1 MSILPSKNK
10 KRIGIYGGSF
20 DPVHHGHLI
29 LARDALEQLALD
41 KIIFTPAATSP
52 FKDAPHASADL
63 RLAMLHAA
71 VGHQDG
77 FEVDEC
83 ELQRPPP
90 SYTIDTVTDIAA
102 REGDAQFV
110 LLIGQDN
117 VPGLSRWHRIEEL
130 RKLVR
135 FVVLDR
141 TGTNVSSDYEIIQRK
156 IDISATEIR
165 NRVARGLSIRYLVP
179 TAVEEIIR
187 QGNLYREGA
196 K

>member
-1 MSILPSKNK
+1 M
-10 KRIGIYGGSF
+10 KRLGLYGGTF

-29 LARDALEQLALD
+29 LARDAREQLGLE
-41 KIIFTPAATSP
+41 KVIFTPAAASP
-52 FKDAPHASADL
+52 FKDAPQASPDL

-71 VGHQDG
+71 VGHQEG
-77 FEVDEC
+77 FEIDEC

-90 SYTIDTVTDIAA
+90 SYTIDTIKEIAA
-102 REGDAQFV
+102 RQGEAKLV

-117 VPGLSRWHRIEEL
+117 VPGLSRWHRIDEL
-130 RKLVR
+130 KKLVR

-165 NRVARGLSIRYLVP
+165 NRVANGLSIRYLVP

>member
-1 MSILPSKNK
+1 MNK
-10 KRIGIYGGSF
+10 IGIYGGSF

-41 KIIFTPAATSP
+41 KIIFTPAAASP
-52 FKDAPHASADL
+52 FKEAPMASADL

-71 VGHQDG
+71 IGKQDG
-77 FEVDEC
+77 FEIDDC
-83 ELQRPPP
+83 ELHRPPP
-90 SYTIDTVTDIAA
+90 SYTIDTVKEISA
-102 REGDAQFV
+102 RERDAKMV

-117 VPGLSRWHRIEEL
+117 VPGLPRWHRIDEL
-130 RKLVR
+130 KKLVR
-135 FVVLDR
+135 IVVLDR

-179 TAVEEIIR
+179 AAVEEIIR

>member
-1 MSILPSKNK
+1 MSILPPKNK

-29 LARDALEQLALD
+29 LAREALEQLQFDQIL
-41 KIIFTPAATSP
+41 FVPAATSP
-52 FKDAPHASADL
+52 FKQTPRASADL

-71 VGHQDG
+71 IGKQEQ
-77 FEVDEC
+77 FEVDDC
-83 ELQRPPP
+83 ELERKPP
-90 SYTIDTVTDIAA
+90 SYTIDTVA
-102 REGDAQFV
+102 RFRARFVDAEIFY
-110 LLIGQDN
+110 LMGEDN
-117 VPGLSRWHRIEEL
+117 VPDLPKWHRFEEL
-130 RKLVR
+130 KKLVQ

-141 TGTNVSSDYEIIQRK
+141 SGTNAQHGYTVVQRK

-179 TAVEEIIR
+179 PAVEEIIR

>member
-10 KRIGIYGGSF
+10 KRIGVYGGTF
-20 DPVHHGHLI
+20 DPIHHGHLI
-29 LARDALEQLALD
+29 LARDAREQLGLE
-41 KIIFTPAATSP
+41 KVIFTPAAASP
-52 FKDAPHASADL
+52 FKDPPQASADL

-77 FEVDEC
+77 FEIDEC
-83 ELQRPPP
+83 ELHRPPP
-90 SYTIDTVTDIAA
+90 SYTIDTIKEIGA
-102 REGDAQFV
+102 RAGDAQLI

-117 VPGLSRWHRIEEL
+117 VPGLPRWHRIDEL
-130 RKLVR
+130 RKLAR

-156 IDISATEIR
+156 IDISATEVR

-179 TAVEEIIR
+179 QAVEEIIR